1 MRIVIYIAILIS
13 MMSCMTFKKS
23 LDSEQYLDWYR
34 SANNVFYAKAEQ
46 EQVSYEVRL
55 LTTDYEIANEQLDQV
70 KTSKELKDLQ
80 KASKEQLTILM
91 KVSIPW
97 DGNDIFSYN
106 PSSAILPENRMNY
119 FAFAMK
125 QDIRLLTNHSDTINC
140 SQLLFEKGLNQSTS
154 GTFVLDFDNI
164 STKNVSALLIHDRAL
179 SGGKIVLSLQKWNKT
194 KLPKLKI

>member
-1 MRIVIYIAILIS
+1 
-13 MMSCMTFKKS
+13 MTFKKS

-55 LTTDYEIANEQLDQV
+55 LTTDYEIANEQMDQV
-70 KTSKELKDLQ
+70 KSSKELKKLQ

-125 QDIRLLTNHSDTINC
+125 QDIRLLTNNLDTINC

-179 SGGKIVLSLQKWNKT
+179 SGGKFVLSLKKWNKT

>member
-13 MMSCMTFKKS
+13 MMSCMTFNKS
-23 LDSEQYLDWYR
+23 LNSEQYLDWYR
-34 SANNVFYAKAEQ
+34 SANNPFYAKVEQ

-55 LTTDYEIANEQLDQV
+55 LTTDFEIANEQLDQV
-70 KTSKELKDLQ
+70 KSSKELKDLQ

-106 PSSAILPENRMNY
+106 PSSAISPENRMNY

-125 QDIRLLTNHSDTINC
+125 QDIRLLTNNLDTINC